1 MPKID
6 TSGIKGYESMTPEQ
20 KLAALEAFE
29 YEDSSGELERYKA
42 AVSKANSES
51 AEWKRKYNEKLSDE
65 ERKAAESAAELES
78 MKTELASLRRDK
90 TIADYTAKFLA
101 LGYDATLAGDTAA
114 AFADGDTAK
123 VLSKQQKFLEA
134 HDKNLKA
141 ELLKGGSTPPA
152 GTEGQSAMT
161 LEKFR
166 ALSDE
171 ERFKFSQE
179 HPDDYS
185 KLYNGGT

>member
-6 TSGIKGYESMTPEQ
+6 TSGIKGYDKMTPEE
-20 KLAALEAFE
+20 KLAALEAYE
-29 YEDSSGELERYKA
+29 YEDNAGELERNKA
-42 AVSKANSES
+42 AVSKANSEA
-51 AEWKRKYNEKLSDE
+51 AEWKRKYNDKLSEE
-65 ERKAAESAAELES
+65 ERKAAESAEALES

-123 VLSKQQKFLEA
+123 VIANQQRFLEA
-134 HDKNLKA
+134 HDKTLKA

-152 GTEGQSAMT
+152 GSEGGSAMT

-166 ALSDE
+166 AMSDE
-171 ERFKFSQE
+171 ERYKFSTE
-179 HPDDYS
+179 HPDDYH
-185 KLYNGGT
+185 KLYGGT

>member
-1 MPKID
+1 MPKIN

-20 KLAALEAFE
+20 KLAALEAYE
-29 YEDSSGELERYKA
+29 YEDNAGELERYKA

-51 AEWKRKYNEKLSDE
+51 ADWKRKYNEKLSDE

-123 VLSKQQKFLEA
+123 VLANQQKFLDA
-134 HDKNLKA
+134 HDKALKA
-141 ELLKGGSTPPA
+141 ELLKSGSTPPA
-152 GTEGQSAMT
+152 GSEGQNSMT
-161 LEKFR
+161 LEKLR
-166 ALSDE
+166 ALPIDE
-171 ERFKFSQE
+171 RAKFAEE
-179 HPDDYS
+179 HPDDYN
-185 KLYNGGT
+185 KLYGGT

>member
-6 TSGIKGYESMTPEQ
+6 TSGIKGYDKMSPEE

-29 YEDSSGELERYKA
+29 YEDNTSELERFKS
-42 AVSKANSES
+42 AVSKANSE
-51 AEWKRKYNEKLSDE
+51 AADWKKKYNDQLSEE
-65 ERKAAESAAELES
+65 ERKAAASAEELES
-78 MKTELASLRRDK
+78 MKQELASLRRDK
-90 TIADYTAKFLA
+90 TVADYTAKFLS
-101 LGYDATLAGDTAA
+101 LGYDAALAGDTAA

-123 VLSKQQKFLEA
+123 VIANQQKFLEA
-134 HDKNLKA
+134 HDKSLKA

-152 GTEGQSAMT
+152 GSDGASAMT
-161 LEKFR
+161 LEKLR

-171 ERFKFSQE
+171 ERFKFAND
-179 HPDDYS
+179 HPDDYN

>member
-1 MPKID
+1 MPKIN

-20 KLAALEAFE
+20 KLAALEAYE
-29 YEDSSGELERYKA
+29 YEDNAGEIERYKA

-51 AEWKRKYNEKLSDE
+51 ADWKRKYNEKLSEE
-65 ERKAAESAAELES
+65 ERKAAESAEELEN

-90 TIADYTAKFLA
+90 TVADYTAKFLA

-123 VLSKQQKFLEA
+123 VILNQQKFLEA
-134 HDKNLKA
+134 HDKTLKA
-141 ELLKGGSTPPA
+141 ELLKGGSNPPA
-152 GTEGQSAMT
+152 GSEGASAMT

-166 ALSDE
+166 ALSDAD
-171 ERFKFSQE
+171 RFKFAQE
-179 HPDDYS
+179 HPDDYN
-185 KLYNGGT
+185 KLYGGT